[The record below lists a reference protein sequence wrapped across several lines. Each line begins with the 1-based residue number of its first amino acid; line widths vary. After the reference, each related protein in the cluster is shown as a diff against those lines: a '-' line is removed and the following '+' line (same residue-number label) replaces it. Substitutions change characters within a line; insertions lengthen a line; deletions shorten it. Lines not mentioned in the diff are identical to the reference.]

1 MTLPHLGPEKSK
13 HSMSKRVKKF
23 RQALCCLNLSRP
35 EAAMKLEAL
44 RTRVHDIV
52 DELGD
57 DDSRRFELFILIL
70 IALNVL
76 TLIVETVDSI
86 GPRVSHWIGIFDAFS
101 VGIFTVEY
109 LTRLWAC
116 TANPRFAHPLW
127 GRLRYMLTPY
137 AIVDLLAILPFWL
150 PLLGLY
156 DLRQLRAV
164 RLLRL
169 FKIFRYSRSLNLF
182 VKVFWQRRREL
193 LVILILLMLQL
204 LFASSV
210 MYYIEHDAQPE
221 KFASIPAAMWWA
233 IATLTTVG
241 YGDVFP
247 VTPLGQ
253 FVAAF
258 IAVLGIGMFAL
269 PTGILGAAFV
279 EELDAD
285 KRKTEAAEAQL
296 HCHFCP
302 HCGEKLPTQL

>member
-1 MTLPHLGPEKSK
+1 
-13 HSMSKRVKKF
+13 
-23 RQALCCLNLSRP
+23 
-35 EAAMKLEAL
+35 MKLDAL
-44 RTRVHDIV
+44 RARVHDIV

-57 DDSRRFELFILIL
+57 DDSRRFELFILVL

-76 TLIVETVDSI
+76 TLIIETVDSI
-86 GPRVSHWIGIFDAFS
+86 SPRVSHWIGIFDAVS
-101 VGIFTVEY
+101 VGIFSVEY
-109 LTRLWAC
+109 LVRLWAC

-137 AIVDLLAILPFWL
+137 ALIDLLAILPFWL
-150 PLLGLY
+150 PLLGIY

-247 VTPLGQ
+247 ITPLGQ

-285 KRKTEAAEAQL
+285 KRNAEALQAQL